1 MWTISTNDY
10 FRVDLQD
17 HLPESETHRRRL
29 IKERLEE
36 QYEAWQD
43 QEKQRRYSDSW
54 RDGRSADQ
62 YGCSTEWLAI
72 TQPNTV
78 AFLGLDWTSMLPFL
92 RKYVEDNS
100 ISFALVSELQLSTIR
115 PALVRSIQS
124 HPDYSGLYEL
134 YRRYAICIYDF
145 GNPVEEY
152 RVPIIDAVAAPRK
165 NSILFEYADSDL
177 VSNWL
182 PLRTSTFRVLVFP
195 QTRYSFIDDEVVLS
209 FMLQDLS
216 DNFRVDISS
225 AISLTRGRSQGY
237 V

>member
-1 MWTISTNDY
+1 
-10 FRVDLQD
+10 
-17 HLPESETHRRRL
+17 
-29 IKERLEE
+29 
-36 QYEAWQD
+36 
-43 QEKQRRYSDSW
+43 
-54 RDGRSADQ
+54 
-62 YGCSTEWLAI
+62 
-72 TQPNTV
+72 
-78 AFLGLDWTSMLPFL
+78 MLPFL

-115 PALVRSIQS
+115 PALVSSIQS

-152 RVPIIDAVAAPRK
+152 RVPIIDAVAAPCK
-165 NSILFEYADSDL
+165 HSILFECADSDL

-209 FMLQDLS
+209 FMLQDSS

-225 AISLTRGRSQGY
+225 AISLTRGRGQGY